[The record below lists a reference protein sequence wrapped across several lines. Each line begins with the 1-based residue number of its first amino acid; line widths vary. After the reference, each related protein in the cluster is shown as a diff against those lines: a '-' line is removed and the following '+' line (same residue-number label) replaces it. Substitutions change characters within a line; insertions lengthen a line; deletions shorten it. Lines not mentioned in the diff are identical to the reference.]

1 MVHAS
6 MICIRKT
13 RYNSLLYY
21 GVPFKAK
28 RIAPEQV
35 YNPDNCLGTGIEMSP
50 GLIIKSS
57 TGLLPVLVFLGALLY
72 LDSYKLVKLHL
83 ILRVIAG
90 GAFVAVIAYFING
103 YAIEALHMELMS
115 YTHYVS
121 PIIEESLKA
130 LIIVYLF
137 RSNRIGFLVDSA
149 IMGFAVGAGFAMV
162 ENLYYLYHA
171 GDAHFAVWIVRG
183 FGTAVMHGG
192 VTAIFSVL
200 AQTLTERQ
208 TRANYF
214 LFVPGLMI
222 ATVLHAIFNQFPV
235 SPILSTVA
243 ILVVIPLILWVV
255 FQKSV
260 SAMHN
265 WLEVDFDAN
274 EELLNK
280 IQSGEFTHCKAGRF
294 LLGLRDRFDGVV
306 VADMLCYIRLHIEL
320 AIRAKSMLMAR
331 EFGMDV
337 EIDDGINARFDEL
350 HALEQ
355 TIGKAGFLAMRP
367 YLHMS
372 RKDLWQLFLLE
383 EQN

>member
-1 MVHAS
+1 M
-6 MICIRKT
+6 
-13 RYNSLLYY
+13 SLDLFLKI
-21 GVPFKAK
+21 P
-28 RIAPEQV
+28 I
-35 YNPDNCLGTGIEMSP
+35 
-50 GLIIKSS
+50 
-57 TGLLPVLVFLGALLY
+57 GLLPVLVFLGALLY
-72 LDSYKLVKLHL
+72 MDSYKLVKLHL
-83 ILRVIAG
+83 IVRVILAG
-90 GAFVAVIAYFING
+90 ALTAVLAYYANG
-103 YAIEALHMELMS
+103 YAIDALNMGFMD

-121 PIIEESLKA
+121 PIIEESLKG
-130 LIIVYLF
+130 LVVVYLF

-149 IMGFAVGAGFAMV
+149 IMGFAVGAGFALV

-171 GDAHFAVWIVRG
+171 TDTHITVWIVRG

-208 TRANYF
+208 TRANLL
-214 LFVPGLMI
+214 LFVPGLLV
-222 ATVLHAIFNQFPV
+222 AAVLHSIFNQFPV

-243 ILVVIPLILWVV
+243 TLVIIPLILMLV
-255 FQKSV
+255 FKKSV
-260 SAMHN
+260 SIMHD

-274 EELLNK
+274 EELLAK
-280 IQSGEFTHCKAGRF
+280 IQSGDFTHSNAGRF
-294 LLGLRDRFDGVV
+294 LLDLRGRFDGMI
-306 VADMLCYIRLHIEL
+306 VADMLCYIRFHVEL

-337 EIDDGINARFDEL
+337 KMDDEIKAKFDEL

-355 TIGKAGFLAMRP
+355 NIGKAGFLAMRP

-383 EQN
+383 EQK